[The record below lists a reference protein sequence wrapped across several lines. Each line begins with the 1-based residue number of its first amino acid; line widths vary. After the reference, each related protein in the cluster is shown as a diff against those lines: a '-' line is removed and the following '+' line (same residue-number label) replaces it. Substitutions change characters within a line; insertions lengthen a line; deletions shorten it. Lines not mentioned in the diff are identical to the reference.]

1 MRVLKIGIAILL
13 VFFLFTC
20 DKKESEVPAPLA
32 TVLVA
37 PLKDEVCLTGK
48 IISDSESTIEF
59 KWSAA
64 ANAESYELSIKNLLT
79 SAMTTH
85 TTSATNL
92 NLTLTRNKPYSW
104 FVTSKSSKS
113 ATTAM
118 SPTWKFYNSGSG
130 ATSYPPYPAEIVSPT
145 LGQKVAATNGKL
157 TLKWRGLDADNDIV
171 NYDVYF
177 GTSNTPVILQSKLT
191 ENSLDNVAVSPATT
205 YYWKVIT
212 RDAKGNTSDSGTYQF
227 DVN

>member
-1 MRVLKIGIAILL
+1 MRHLKIGIATLL
-13 VFFLFTC
+13 VFALSTC
-20 DKKESEVPAPLA
+20 AKKESEPPAPLA
-32 TVLVA
+32 TVLNE

-59 KWSAA
+59 KWTAA

-79 SAMTTH
+79 SVIATH
-85 TTSATNL
+85 TTSATNIV
-92 NLTLTRNKPYSW
+92 LTLARNTPYSW

-113 ATTAM
+113 ATTAV

-130 ATSYPPYPAEIVSPT
+130 ATSYPPYPAEIISPT
-145 LGQKVAATNGKL
+145 LGQKITAANGKL
-157 TLKWRGLDADNDIV
+157 TLQWRGLDTDNDIV

-177 GTSNTPVILQSKLT
+177 GTSNAPGILQSKLSET
-191 ENSLDNVAVSPATT
+191 SLPNVAVNPSTT

-212 RDAKGNTSDSGTYQF
+212 RDAKGNTSDSGTFQF
-227 DVN
+227 MSN

>member
-1 MRVLKIGIAILL
+1 MRHLKIGAATLL
-13 VFFLFTC
+13 IFVLITC
-20 DKKESEVPAPLA
+20 GKKESDPPAPLA
-32 TVLVA
+32 TVLNE

-59 KWSAA
+59 KWTAA

-79 SAMTTH
+79 SVIATH
-85 TTSATNL
+85 TTSATNIV
-92 NLTLTRNKPYSW
+92 LTLARNTPYSW

-130 ATSYPPYPAEIVSPT
+130 ATSYPPYPAEIISPT
-145 LGQKVAATNGKL
+145 LGQKITAANGKL
-157 TLKWRGLDADNDIV
+157 TLQWRGLDTDNDIV

-177 GTSNTPVILQSKLT
+177 GTSNAPGILQSKLSET
-191 ENSLDNVAVSPATT
+191 SLPNVAVNPATT

-212 RDAKGNTSDSGTYQF
+212 RDAKGNSSDSGIFQF
-227 DVN
+227 MSN